1 MTDGDYQWKRKYI
14 EKYIYIITLFARI
27 FKAQMFGHT
36 HGYEMHAFM
45 LRETVVPLYVV
56 GSMSPVYG
64 SNPSFA
70 VWEYDKITYEIL
82 DYHVFGTRGTENMQ
96 QGKWEHIFSATKS
109 YGLDNLSKKQ
119 LKILSKRF
127 DDHENELLAAEYQ
140 NNRYARSERRKH
152 VYCKDAACRAIVA
165 CSSTWFTDI
174 HELYKCQ
181 LEKSKYFMSKIP
193 GMEPGKLKTL
203 DVIKRLEAEMS
214 TSRMLYPALKTGL
227 TEKPVFNTLLT
238 CAIASLTVLLLAI
251 IILVLYKVFGIK
263 SLSVKGIQTEKSK
276 PMKVA
281 P

>member
-1 MTDGDYQWKRKYI
+1 MRS
-14 EKYIYIITLFARI
+14 
-27 FKAQMFGHT
+27 H
-36 HGYEMHAFM
+36 H
-45 LRETVVPLYVV
+45 YV
-56 GSMSPVYG
+56 SC
-64 SNPSFA
+64 
-70 VWEYDKITYEIL
+70 
-82 DYHVFGTRGTENMQ
+82 R
-96 QGKWEHIFSATKS
+96 S